1 MGAWSF
7 ANSFIEEVAEEAG
20 CRNPRPR
27 YAGRGSAA
35 SPATGSNQRHRAEQA
50 ELIDDALTLGKVALK
65 RIAARKVEHET
76 KVTGAAG
83 KTKGRSK
90 SKTVAQPAAK

>member
-7 ANSFIEEVAEEAG
+7 ASSFIEEVAEEAG
-20 CRNPRPR
+20 CKNPRPR

-65 RIAARKVEHET
+65 RIAARKVEHEA
-76 KVTGAAG
+76 KAAG
-83 KTKGRSK
+83 GPGKGRPK